1 MRYLTLAFFLTL
13 VMGFAGCGD
22 MAGDGGEADAGNGAE
37 EMAAEDA
44 PAEGAAAG
52 EASDGPPQWQVMEHD
67 VVHSE

>member
-22 MAGDGGEADAGNGAE
+22 MAGDGGDAGNGNGAAE
-37 EMAAEDA
+37 EAAMDEA
-44 PAEGAAAG
+44 PAEGAAEA
-52 EASDGPPQWQVMEHD
+52 ASDGPPQWQVLEQN